1 MEIPTA
7 LLQQKI
13 DKFSRIIDRQAA
25 RRLQVFRANRL
36 EVLCQTLASFG
47 VPQRPELRVVEVAE
61 DTNELLP
68 PRIVGELR
76 IATASPP
83 LTARFDV
90 PVGDFHTP
98 AKEDHIFELCMLRAE
113 ACQELRGEGDGHVLD
128 RMAGL
133 EAESGE

>member
-25 RRLQVFRANRL
+25 RQLQVFCAARL
-36 EVLCQTLASFG
+36 EALGQTPAFFG
-47 VPQRPELRVVEVAE
+47 VPQRPEVRVVEVAE
-61 DTNELLP
+61 DTNGLLP

-76 IATASPP
+76 IPTASTP

-90 PVGDFHTP
+90 PVGDFHAP
-98 AKEDHIFELCMLRAE
+98 GKEDHIFELCMLRAE

-133 EAESGE
+133 EAEIGE